1 MGGAKVVVPSKHQ
14 SSILDELHVG
24 HMGVVKM
31 KGLAR
36 SHVWWP
42 TIDKDIE
49 GVTRACSGRQLMR
62 NDPKLTPVHP
72 WEYPEGPW
80 YRIHI
85 DFAGP
90 IEGKKFMVVV
100 DAYSEVIIMPNT
112 TTQTTIEKLHDVFA
126 R

>member
-1 MGGAKVVVPSKHQ
+1 MYHVGGAKVVVPSKHQ

-31 KGLAR
+31 KGLAW

-49 GVTRACSGRQLMR
+49 GVTRACSGCQLMR

-80 YRIHI
+80 CRIHI

-100 DAYSEVIIMPNT
+100 DAYS
-112 TTQTTIEKLHDVFA
+112 A

>member
-1 MGGAKVVVPSKHQ
+1 MYHVGDAGVVVPSKHQ

-24 HMGVVKM
+24 HMKVVKM

-42 TIDKDIE
+42 TIDKDNE
-49 GVTRACSGRQLMR
+49 GVTRACSGCQLMR

-80 YRIHI
+80 CRIHI

-100 DAYSEVIIMPNT
+100 DAYS
-112 TTQTTIEKLHDVFA
+112 A

>member
-1 MGGAKVVVPSKHQ
+1 MRVVVPSKHQ
-14 SSILDELHVG
+14 LSIVDELHVG

-49 GVTRACSGRQLMR
+49 GVTCAYSGCQLMR

-72 WEYPEGPW
+72 VAEYTLTLQVLLKVKCSWWWWMHTRNG
-80 YRIHI
+80 R
-85 DFAGP
+85 
-90 IEGKKFMVVV
+90 
-100 DAYSEVIIMPNT
+100 
-112 TTQTTIEKLHDVFA
+112 